1 MVNDK
6 GATRGAPTVID
17 KGTATG
23 ATVVNEKDTTSKEA
37 ILSKFGFSIQ
47 GQNGVKPPVKREET
61 ITSPHA
67 GTLAKGT
74 STGDAAKASSPDRSG
89 MTSPR
94 KKEQYKHISISDDAK
109 PAQNKP
115 AGNDSKTMS
124 PVRVSRER
132 TRVNKPA
139 AKTDQRISRL
149 VSPGSGS
156 PERRK
161 YDTPMSPDRER
172 TKPQIGGVA
181 MDVADEG
188 ARKRLKRRLNYVVVP
203 PPRREQTRERARRKK
218 TAEIEIPLA
227 SSANKPA
234 KSPKTRHT
242 VNDATELYIREYT
255 RAKSKSTFAKSA
267 ASTNVKSKRIQNRG
281 TTPFGSQRNI
291 APGLKKELVLT
302 LRETEI
308 YRTIHSVYDDEKSR
322 KNRLNQFMR
331 KLQRLQLEQWRLQAE
346 EERAR
351 EYRKEQKK
359 LEQTK
364 QLKYVREKFD
374 EEQVRIDECVRH
386 YEIVLECMQTIQS
399 PAVIYRLQHVT

>member
-6 GATRGAPTVID
+6 
-17 KGTATG
+17 
-23 ATVVNEKDTTSKEA
+23 DTISKEA
-37 ILSKFGFSIQ
+37 RLSKFGFSIQ
-47 GQNGVKPPVKREET
+47 GKNGVKPPVKKEET

-67 GTLAKGT
+67 GTLAKG
-74 STGDAAKASSPDRSG
+74 SCMGDAAKASSPDRSG

-94 KKEQYKHISISDDAK
+94 KKEQYKHIPVSDAAK
-109 PAQNKP
+109 SAQNKP

-132 TRVNKPA
+132 TRVNKPTE
-139 AKTDQRISRL
+139 KTDARISR
-149 VSPGSGS
+149 VASPETGS

-161 YDTPMSPDRER
+161 YDTPLSPDRER
-172 TKPQIGGVA
+172 TKLKMGGA
-181 MDVADEG
+181 ATDVEDEG
-188 ARKRLKRRLNYVVVP
+188 ARKRLKRRLSYVVVP
-203 PPRREQTRERARRKK
+203 PPRREQTRERTRRKK
-218 TAEIEIPLA
+218 TEIDIPLA

-242 VNDATELYIREYT
+242 TDDATELYIREYT

-267 ASTNVKSKRIQNRG
+267 ASAKVKSKRNLNRG
-281 TTPFGSQRNI
+281 TTPFGSQRNL

-302 LRETEI
+302 LRETEV

-346 EERAR
+346 EERTR

-374 EEQVRIDECVRH
+374 DEQVRIIVCVRGC
-386 YEIVLECMQTIQS
+386 EILLAC
-399 PAVIYRLQHVT
+399 VTTNLKSCLLC